1 MPFSRNSDSGGRFA
15 SLKSKLGFGNRDDG
29 YDDYGYDD
37 GYGDDYDTYSDNFDD
52 YSTYDEEQEARDREM
67 DRYGEVVERD
77 ASARRSRRSYTD
89 AASFDLDERRH
100 GASHTPLLSI
110 EDIRA
115 NTPRPSTDAPAGAH
129 SSSLTRHEFR
139 SSDYMASGSL
149 EKEFIPDQA
158 GDGSSRRSSGYDS
171 LFSSTTSSASSG
183 EGAVAETS
191 GGYSSSFAPSSVTS
205 RRTRNLVV
213 IAPKDYSEVEKV
225 SSTLKTG
232 DVAILN
238 LKSVPS
244 DLSKRVLDFSFG
256 VASALDSNVDCI
268 DDKVFALT
276 RYTQLSDAERIR
288 LRGMGVISQ

>member
-15 SLKSKLGFGNRDDG
+15 GLKSKLGIGNRDDG

-100 GASHTPLLSI
+100 SASHTPLLSI

-115 NTPRPSTDAPAGAH
+115 NTPRPSTDAPAGTHAT
-129 SSSLTRHEFR
+129 SLTRHEFR

-149 EKEFIPDQA
+149 EKEFIPDQN
-158 GDGSSRRSSGYDS
+158 GDGQSRRSSGYDS
-171 LFSSTTSSASSG
+171 LFNSTTSAGETAAPEASS
-183 EGAVAETS
+183 
-191 GGYSSSFAPSSVTS
+191 GYSSSFAPSSITS

-213 IAPKDYSEVEKV
+213 VAPRDYGEVEKV

-256 VASALDSNVDCI
+256 VASALDCNVDCI
-268 DDKVFALT
+268 DDKVFAIT